1 MTRYSLLLPVV
12 LAGLVPTGSLHAGEA
27 GIRAHYL
34 HLQEADFGSAANL
47 GAAEM
52 SGREQGLS
60 VLSPSFDLGS
70 GGLAIGADYVY
81 THYTYTGVPTRN
93 RDLHRLELPL
103 VWSMG
108 DTLAWKLVA
117 APTVAT
123 SSNVFKDLFSRA
135 TSDDVHLYGAAT
147 AERSSV
153 SGWGWRAGA
162 GYDDR
167 FGDPQAYPVLAV
179 LYRQPRFAVE
189 FGWPQARLDWQAHER
204 LLLRMEI
211 APAGEQWHVVSDER
225 DGAEFDYTVEAWR
238 AGITAEW
245 TFAQRWRL
253 AAQLGSE
260 FDRHHDFEDDTG
272 ARIDADVDSAGF
284 AAVEVR
290 YRFEAD

>member
-1 MTRYSLLLPVV
+1 MTRSSLLLPIVPV
-12 LAGLVPTGSLHAGEA
+12 GLALTGPLHAGEA

-34 HLQEADFGSAANL
+34 HLPEANL

-52 SGREQGLS
+52 SGSEYGLS
-60 VLSPSFDLGS
+60 VLLPSFAPGA
-70 GGLAIGADYVY
+70 GELAIGADYVY
-81 THYTYTGVPTRN
+81 THFEYTGLPTRN

-103 VWSMG
+103 VWSVG
-108 DTLAWKLVA
+108 DTLVWRLVTT
-117 APTVAT
+117 PTVAT

-135 TSDDVHLYGAAT
+135 TSDDLHLYGGAT
-147 AERSSV
+147 VEHAPV

-179 LYRQPRFAVE
+179 LYRQPRFGVE
-189 FGWPQARLDWQAHER
+189 FGWPQTRVDWRPHER
-204 LLLRMEI
+204 LLLQMDI

-238 AGITAEW
+238 ATLTAEW

-272 ARIDADVDSAGF
+272 ARIDTDVDSTGF
-284 AAVEVR
+284 AAVAVR
-290 YRFEAD
+290 YEFEAD

>member
-1 MTRYSLLLPVV
+1 MTMTRFSLLLPVA
-12 LAGLVPTGSLHAGEA
+12 LLGLLPTGPLHAEEA
-27 GIRAHYL
+27 GVRAHYL
-34 HLQEADFGSAANL
+34 HLQEANL

-60 VLSPSFDLGS
+60 VLSPSFDLGA
-70 GGLAIGADYVY
+70 GGLAVGADYVY
-81 THYTYTGVPTRN
+81 THYSYTGLPTRN

-103 VWSMG
+103 IWSTG
-108 DTLAWKLVA
+108 DTLVWRLA
-117 APTVAT
+117 ATPTVST

-135 TSDDVHLYGAAT
+135 TSDDFHLYGEAT
-147 AERSSV
+147 AERAPA
-153 SGWGWRAGA
+153 SGWGWRAGV

-167 FGDPQAYPVLAV
+167 FGDPQAYPVLAL

-189 FGWPQARLDWQAHER
+189 FGWPQARVDWQAHER
-204 LLLRMEI
+204 WLLRLGI

-245 TFAQRWRL
+245 AFAQRWRL
-253 AAQLGSE
+253 AAQLGGE

-272 ARIDADVDSAGF
+272 ARIDTDADSTGF

-290 YRFEAD
+290 YVFDAD